1 MRKQK
6 ESPTYV
12 NDNIHHALLNEVCD
26 TANTDKGLASVVR
39 LQAQTYVA
47 HYIYEYDRHKKDLE
61 YLTTKRKE
69 KKGGSDYQF
78 GHSQLL
84 TLTV

>member
-26 TANTDKGLASVVR
+26 TAHTDKGLASVVR

-61 YLTTKRKE
+61 YLTTKRKKE
-69 KKGGSDYQF
+69 DRLSVWAF
-78 GHSQLL
+78 
-84 TLTV
+84 